1 MKTDIVNRVTHFK
14 YDYDKK
20 DLLKRIHNL
29 LPKIGVRLVRD
40 DPESNSGGQ
49 DCWRIRIDS
58 HLDNSD
64 CLHIYNV
71 CKPIWDAFGCKDHHI
86 RIQHYNSESFLG
98 WHYDWPKDSGIT
110 KVNLLLTEQ
119 RAFSDKDG
127 NKYEFDT
134 AIVDATTFEHMWDN
148 RGMPDRTFIR
158 IGLQDIQ
165 YSYACERLKELNYE
179 IKNTYC

>member
-1 MKTDIVNRVTHFK
+1 MGTANLCNFK

-20 DLLKRIHNL
+20 DLLNRIHKL
-29 LPKIGVRLVRD
+29 LPLIGTRLVRD
-40 DPESNSGGQ
+40 DPESNTGGQ

-58 HLDNSD
+58 HLDYYD
-64 CLHIYNV
+64 CQHIYNV
-71 CKPIWDAFGCKDHHI
+71 CQPIWETFGCLDHHI
-86 RIQHYNSESFLG
+86 RIQHYTPVSFLG

-110 KVNLLLTEQ
+110 KVNLLLTEP
-119 RAFSDKDG
+119 RSFEDKEG

-134 AIVDATTFEHMWDN
+134 AIVDATRFEHRWDN
-148 RGMPDRTFIR
+148 RGYPHRTFIR

-165 YSYACERLKELNYE
+165 YTDAVKKLKELNYE